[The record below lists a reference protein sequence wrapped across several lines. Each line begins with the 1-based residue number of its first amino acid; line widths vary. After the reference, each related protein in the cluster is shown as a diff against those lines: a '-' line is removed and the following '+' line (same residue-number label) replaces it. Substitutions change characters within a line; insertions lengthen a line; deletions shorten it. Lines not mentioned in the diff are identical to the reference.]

1 MSSMP
6 KDTLTIAL
14 TGEVSLDDL
23 DRAIG
28 RFRGLVDALTSEIAA
43 AAGIRW
49 IVAGLEYGSAMATVR
64 GIPSKPEDYRE
75 VEAVVQAYGAVGRA
89 LERHEPV
96 PFSPRV
102 ARSAEQVR
110 EIVGKRVQSVR
121 FETADA
127 DAVIV
132 AAVLPAE
139 RRQIRGA
146 GAPAVGAVEGRIQT
160 VSNRGSLR
168 FTLYDLVD
176 DRAVSCYLREGE
188 EDLLRNLWGRVV
200 VVEGR
205 IKRDPV
211 FGRPASI
218 RDIASVQPRTE
229 PQPGAFRRARGVIP
243 WSPGEPRPEEIL
255 RRARDA

>member
-1 MSSMP
+1 MP
-6 KDTLTIAL
+6 KDTMTFAL
-14 TGEVSLDDL
+14 TGEVSLEDFVG
-23 DRAIG
+23 AMG
-28 RFRGLVDALTSEIAA
+28 RFRGLVDSLTSDIASGA
-43 AAGIRW
+43 AITW
-49 IVAGLEYGSAMATVR
+49 LVSGLDYGSAIATVR
-64 GIPSKPEDYRE
+64 GVPGDPDAYPK

-89 LERHEPV
+89 LERHEPI

-110 EIVGKRVQSVR
+110 EIVGRRVQSVR

-139 RRQIRGA
+139 PRRSRGA

-176 DRAVSCYLREGE
+176 DRAISCYLREGE

-205 IKRDPV
+205 IKRDAV
-211 FGRPASI
+211 LGRPASI

-243 WSPGEPRPEEIL
+243 WSPGDPRPEEIL